1 MATMPRAATRTPP
14 ISVLRQT
21 SNHAARL
28 RRYIPLFETRRRSRR
43 VFCLISTVRASRR
56 TPIAGK
62 CEKIWTAAR
71 PSPVSLRSPP
81 SPTAQGCPGN

>member
-28 RRYIPLFETRRRSRR
+28 RRDIPLFETRRPSGGSFALIEGQSCPGKRNWLRTCDLVQPERSPWPG
-43 VFCLISTVRASRR
+43 L
-56 TPIAGK
+56 
-62 CEKIWTAAR
+62 AR
-71 PSPVSLRSPP
+71 PPTSSSPELS
-81 SPTAQGCPGN
+81 GW